1 MVLFISINFIIKI
14 NSEYIQVI
22 NKIFK
27 NNEKS
32 SSQKHGLTFSKQIR
46 KGKNPTD
53 VFRQFVREDG
63 TELTLKE
70 LEKFTKN
77 S

>member
-1 MVLFISINFIIKI
+1 MRQIGKTVPADVTYPNWFAGQPIEIQNEIFGVKKSALFR
-14 NSEYIQVI
+14 
-22 NKIFK
+22 
-27 NNEKS
+27 
-32 SSQKHGLTFSKQIR
+32 KQIR